1 MQPKLNPIR
10 LEMLKDIS
18 KFSRM
23 DTQNTMNKIIDVV
36 YMDPKLKKQIFKK
49 WFVRKISQHIKRL
62 TSLTYKVLPKSD
74 KKYLKYRNFS
84 SIFFPTMK
92 NLFPDHIPTIR
103 MVDLVYPETVWH
115 SVFFQKAVTALKKT
129 SSDITWSLKNPRLN
143 SPGGIRTCDQSVN
156 SRSLYRWATEE

>member
-49 WFVRKISQHIKRL
+49 WFVREISQYIKRL
-62 TSLTYKVLPKSD
+62 TSLTYKVLPNSD
-74 KKYLKYRNFS
+74 KKIPLMWKFFRH
-84 SIFFPTMK
+84 IFFTTMK
-92 NLFPDHIPTIR
+92 N
-103 MVDLVYPETVWH
+103 
-115 SVFFQKAVTALKKT
+115 
-129 SSDITWSLKNPRLN
+129 
-143 SPGGIRTCDQSVN
+143 
-156 SRSLYRWATEE
+156 

>member
-49 WFVRKISQHIKRL
+49 WFVREISQYIKRL
-62 TSLTYKVLPKSD
+62 TSLTYKVLPKDD
-74 KKYLKYRNFS
+74 KKYLKNGKIFRHIFS
-84 SIFFPTMK
+84 RPWK

-103 MVDLVYPETVWH
+103 MVDLVYPEIVWH
-115 SVFFQKAVTALKKT
+115 SVFLQKAVTALKKT

-143 SPGGIRTCDQSVN
+143 SPGD
-156 SRSLYRWATEE
+156 SRVDISG

>member
-49 WFVRKISQHIKRL
+49 WFVREISQHIKRL
-62 TSLTYKVLPKSD
+62 TSLTYKVLPKGD
-74 KKYLKYRNFS
+74 KKYLKNRKFFA
-84 SIFFPTMK
+84 IF
-92 NLFPDHIPTIR
+92 FPDHIPTIR
-103 MVDLVYPETVWH
+103 MVDLVYPEIVWH
-115 SVFFQKAVTALKKT
+115 SVFLQKAVTALKKT

-156 SRSLYRWATEE
+156 SRSLYRWATEEY

>member
-49 WFVRKISQHIKRL
+49 WFVREISQYIKRL
-62 TSLTYKVLPKSD
+62 TSLTYKVLPKGD
-74 KKYLKYRNFS
+74 KKYLKNRKFFA
-84 SIFFPTMK
+84 IFFPTMK
-92 NLFPDHIPTIR
+92 KIISRPYPDHQNGGFGVSWNCLTFCFSSEGSHSIKK
-103 MVDLVYPETVWH
+103 DLKWYN
-115 SVFFQKAVTALKKT
+115 LK
-129 SSDITWSLKNPRLN
+129 SEESEIEL
-143 SPGGIRTCDQSVN
+143 PGRDSNLRPIG
-156 SRSLYRWATEE
+156 

>member
-49 WFVRKISQHIKRL
+49 WFVREISQHIKRL
-62 TSLTYKVLPKSD
+62 TSLTYKVLRMRWKI
-74 KKYLKYRNFS
+74 FS
-84 SIFFPTMK
+84 CENI
-92 NLFPDHIPTIR
+92 L
-103 MVDLVYPETVWH
+103 
-115 SVFFQKAVTALKKT
+115 QKVA
-129 SSDITWSLKNPRLN
+129 
-143 SPGGIRTCDQSVN
+143 
-156 SRSLYRWATEE
+156 